1 MPSPELYNEKQ
12 LLLQVAQGDQAAFTT
27 LFYNHHQ
34 KLGEYINR
42 LSGNHELAQ
51 EIVQDIFLKIWKNR
65 AALSEI
71 ENFNA
76 YLFVISRNHAF
87 NCLKQAAKERE
98 KKQEWPRYSEDG
110 LYEEGEGADNLYQ
123 EYHSFLEEAIEK
135 LPPRQKSVYLLSQH
149 EGLSYEEIASRLHL
163 SFETV
168 KKHKS
173 LALQFIRRQ
182 VSAKKGM
189 TLLVALSIHHFC

>member
-42 LSGNHELAQ
+42 LSGNPELAQ
-51 EIVQDIFLKIWKNR
+51 EIVQDIFLKIWKHR

-71 ENFNA
+71 ENFQA

-87 NCLKQAAKERE
+87 NCLKQAAIERE
-98 KKQEWPRYSEDG
+98 RKQEWLRYNKEA
-110 LYEEGEGADNLYQ
+110 LYNEGEADNLSQ
-123 EYHSFLEEAIEK
+123 VYHSFLEEAIEK

-182 VSAKKGM
+182 VSSKKGM
-189 TLLVALSIHHFC
+189 TLLVALSLHHFC